1 MPIDLLSSIK
11 KTSQWTFSSPTLN
24 YILGSSFFVAIIIAL
39 LMIILIMILYPAQKN
54 TPFSVVC
61 KLFIYMFFGSMLVVF
76 LHDGVI
82 KTMYEEEQLSKEH
95 DSLMS
100 GVDVVNADVVYNVN
114 PMSTVIPVT
123 NTTNSVSG
131 VNHITNHITNPVTHT
146 PNPVS
151 NIVNN
156 ERIDNVSPPNNKSD
170 SLFVGGNDQ
179 LYGGKPR
186 ARDPNPYK
194 QQFNI

>member
-123 NTTNSVSG
+123 N
-131 VNHITNHITNPVTHT
+131 HITNPVTHT